1 VTTGR
6 RVALVVAILAVM
18 QGGAVLLYRSV
29 QDSRT
34 RDQRRASFPTE
45 RLPGAEVA
53 PSFVTHRLSG
63 EGVNVPPPG
72 ASLRIVHFWA
82 TWCVPCR
89 EEIPSLLRASR
100 ELAGVSLVAVAVD
113 DERADIEK
121 FFEGSVPREIVIPA
135 DTAAHKLYGVSTL
148 PDTYLVNRNG
158 RLIERIHGA
167 RDWSSP
173 AAREHILGLTATK
186 GSPP

>member
-1 VTTGR
+1 MTKGT
-6 RVALVVAILAVM
+6 RVALVVAILAGM
-18 QGGAVLLYRSV
+18 QGSAVLVYRTV

-34 RDQRRASFPTE
+34 RDQRRASFRTE
-45 RLPGAEVA
+45 RLAGAEIA

-63 EGVNVPPPG
+63 EDVDVPPPG
-72 ASLRIVHFWA
+72 TSLRIVHFWA

-113 DERADIEK
+113 DEPAEIEK
-121 FFEGSVPREIVIPA
+121 FFEGSIPPEVVIPA

-148 PDTYLVNRNG
+148 PDTYLVDRNG

-173 AAREHILGLTATK
+173 PAREHILGLTATK